1 MSKIRMKNVLAGAL
15 SAAMIF
21 GAAGCAVRESD
32 GEKIDEFRTQLYVF
46 NYGGGFG
53 SDWVKALKTSFE
65 ALHAEDVYEEGKKG
79 VQVMIDSKKQS
90 FTAADIK
97 SSLYDVFFTES
108 VNYYNLVGA
117 SDGAS
122 ALLDVTDA
130 LKKPLSDLD
139 ADDTQSVLD
148 KFYDEQ
154 LAYYGVDR
162 GDGNLRYYGVPH
174 YAGYWGI
181 IYNVDLFENRGYY
194 FLDDQSDFEES
205 GMLEDRFINTNAPV
219 KQKRSAGPDGEY
231 NTSDDGLPAT
241 YEEFFALCDYIVT
254 DKVLPLRWTGANYKD
269 YLNTF
274 AYTLAVDFEGKE
286 NIMRNYTLSGTA
298 NNLGTA
304 TDGGFSKDGE
314 TTEINAGN
322 GYELARGEGWYHAA
336 SFLRNL
342 CLNDNVHNNY
352 HNHNAFNGG
361 YSHMTAQQ
369 DFLYGGK
376 DGGKTEEAAML
387 IDGVWW
393 QMEADQTF
401 KDMVNFY
408 GEDCSAQN
416 RKFGYMPLPK
426 ATKAKAEETKN
437 SDVKQTL
444 YDAQYAFSFVK
455 SNVEEYKKGLAV
467 EFLRYANTQ
476 ESLVQYT
483 EITNT
488 TKALNYKLSET
499 EKSKLSYFG
508 RSVIEMQEK
517 SEVVYPYAKNSLYLN
532 NASSFRPGMMFK
544 TAVNDKP
551 IYLAETFRENGT
563 SLKDAFNGIYI
574 NQKNIWDTL
583 NRG

>member
-1 MSKIRMKNVLAGAL
+1 
-15 SAAMIF
+15 
-21 GAAGCAVRESD
+21 
-32 GEKIDEFRTQLYVF
+32 
-46 NYGGGFG
+46 
-53 SDWVKALKTSFE
+53 
-65 ALHAEDVYEEGKKG
+65 
-79 VQVMIDSKKQS
+79 
-90 FTAADIK
+90 
-97 SSLYDVFFTES
+97 
-108 VNYYNLVGA
+108 
-117 SDGAS
+117 
-122 ALLDVTDA
+122 
-130 LKKPLSDLD
+130 
-139 ADDTQSVLD
+139 
-148 KFYDEQ
+148 
-154 LAYYGVDR
+154 
-162 GDGNLRYYGVPH
+162 
-174 YAGYWGI
+174 
-181 IYNVDLFENRGYY
+181 
-194 FLDDQSDFEES
+194 
-205 GMLEDRFINTNAPV
+205 
-219 KQKRSAGPDGEY
+219 
-231 NTSDDGLPAT
+231 
-241 YEEFFALCDYIVT
+241 
-254 DKVLPLRWTGANYKD
+254 
-269 YLNTF
+269 
-274 AYTLAVDFEGKE
+274 
-286 NIMRNYTLSGTA
+286 
-298 NNLGTA
+298 
-304 TDGGFSKDGE
+304 
-314 TTEINAGN
+314 
-322 GYELARGEGWYHAA
+322 
-336 SFLRNL
+336 
-342 CLNDNVHNNY
+342 
-352 HNHNAFNGG
+352 
-361 YSHMTAQQ
+361 
-369 DFLYGGK
+369 
-376 DGGKTEEAAML
+376 ML

-437 SDVKQTL
+437 SNVKQTL

-532 NASSFRPGMMFK
+532 NASSFRPGTMFK

-583 NRG
+583 NKG